1 VRGNRGGRL
10 LVAGHQGG
18 VPAPVRLA
26 VGGAVYRTAAAARL
40 GGKPGRMFAVLV
52 IDGRAIGHL
61 DIF

>member
-1 VRGNRGGRL
+1 